1 MPFTSDYLELS
12 YQAADKE
19 TSKSLNKK
27 VTDNYNIFATSTS

>member
-12 YQAADKE
+12 YQAADNE
-19 TSKSLNKK
+19 TSKSLKK